1 MGSAK
6 LIKILHSEGGSAN
19 IPKMYYVI
27 YDQSLLEGGKK
38 EKIRDG
44 LAPSA
49 LQPSSL
55 VHVATLKEDQEDV
68 YKIEIGRKPL
78 EISEEERNPT

>member
-6 LIKILHSEGGSAN
+6 LIKMLHSEGGSTN
-19 IPKMYYVI
+19 IPKMFYVI
-27 YDQSLLEGGKK
+27 YDQSLL